1 MMTKKH
7 NIDIRMAGLG
17 GQGVVTAAHI
27 LGTAVVRTGKYA
39 VVNPFFGAE
48 KRLAPTESYV
58 RISDEAIY
66 DRGEVMYPDV
76 IAVFAPQVITIGKS
90 HSIPF
95 YSGLRNG
102 GLIVVNSEEPIINE
116 KDMAEI
122 DKTGAK
128 VTYVPATKLAVDFA
142 GTDLATNMTMLGALC
157 GLSPDLVDLDSL
169 LTAVEERFSGKSK
182 IVASGTTAA
191 LDEAIKSKYDKASAL
206 VEKNLAAIREAFKYT
221 NPPQTAGI

>member
-1 MMTKKH
+1 MKQTDQV
-7 NIDIRMAGLG
+7 NLDIRMSGLG

-27 LGTAVVRTGKYA
+27 LGTAVVHTGRYA

-58 RISDEAIY
+58 RISSEPIY

-102 GLIVVNSEEPIINE
+102 GLVVVNSDEPIINE
-116 KDMAEI
+116 KDMSEI
-122 DKTGAK
+122 AK
-128 VTYVPATKLAVDFA
+128 LNAQVTYVPATKLAVDFA
-142 GTDLATNMTMLGALC
+142 ETDLATNMTMLGALC
-157 GLSPDLVDLDSL
+157 GLSPDLIDLDSL

-191 LDEAIKSKYDKASAL
+191 LDEAIKSKFDKAASMI
-206 VEKNLAAIREAFKYT
+206 EKNLAAIKEAFKYT
-221 NPPQTAGI
+221 NSGGG

>member
-1 MMTKKH
+1 
-7 NIDIRMAGLG
+7 MAGLG
-17 GQGVVTAAHI
+17 GQGVVTAAHV
-27 LGTAVVRTGKYA
+27 LGTAVVHTGRYA

-58 RISDEAIY
+58 RISAEAIY

-76 IAVFAPQVITIGKS
+76 IAVFAPQVITVGKS
-90 HSIPF
+90 HSTPF

-102 GLIVVNSEEPIINE
+102 GLVVVNSEKPIINE
-116 KDMAEI
+116 NDMAEI
-122 DKTGAK
+122 DRMGARA
-128 VTYVPATKLAVDFA
+128 VYVPATKLALDFA

-157 GLSPDLVDLDSL
+157 GLAPGLVDLESL

-191 LDEAIKSKYDKASAL
+191 LDEAIKSKFDKTAAL
-206 VEKNLAAIREAFKYT
+206 VEKNLAAVREAFKHEV
-221 NPPQTAGI
+221 TAI

>member
-1 MMTKKH
+1 
-7 NIDIRMAGLG
+7 MAGLG

-27 LGTAVVRTGKYA
+27 LGTAAVRAGRYA

-76 IAVFAPQVITIGKS
+76 IAVFAAQVVTIGKS
-90 HSIPF
+90 HTLPF
-95 YSGLRNG
+95 YSGLRGG
-102 GLIVVNSEEPIINE
+102 GLIVINSAEPIISE
-116 KDMAEI
+116 IDRAEI
-122 DKTGAK
+122 DKMGGR
-128 VTYVPATKLAVDFA
+128 VVCVPATELAVGFA

-157 GLSPDLVDLDSL
+157 GLAPDLVDLDSL
-169 LTAVEERFSGKSK
+169 LAAVEERFSGKSK

-191 LDEAIKSKYDKASAL
+191 LDDAIKSKFDRASAM
-206 VEKNLAAIREAFKYT
+206 VDKNSAAIREAFKFT
-221 NPPQTAGI
+221 KKEIP

>member
-1 MMTKKH
+1 M
-7 NIDIRMAGLG
+7 NRINLDIRMAGLG

-27 LGTAVVRTGKYA
+27 LGTAVVHTGKYA

-102 GLIVVNSEEPIINE
+102 GLIIVNSEEPIINE
-116 KDMAEI
+116 KDMTEI

-142 GTDLATNMTMLGALC
+142 GTDLATNMTMLGAIC
-157 GLSPDLVDLDSL
+157 GLSPNLVDLDSL

-182 IVASGTTAA
+182 IVTSGTTAA

-206 VEKNLAAIREAFKYT
+206 VEKNLAAIKEAFRYT
-221 NPPQTAGI
+221 NTNQH

>member
-1 MMTKKH
+1 MKQV

-27 LGTAVVRTGKYA
+27 LGTAVVHTGKYA

-58 RISDEAIY
+58 RISDEPIY

-76 IAVFAPQVITIGKS
+76 IAVFAPQVITAGKS

-102 GLIVVNSEEPIINE
+102 GLVVVNSEEPVIND

-122 DKTGAK
+122 DKMGARA
-128 VTYVPATKLAVDFA
+128 VYVPATKLAVDFA

-157 GLSPDLVDLDSL
+157 GLAPGLVDLDSL

-191 LDEAIKSKYDKASAL
+191 LDDAIKSKFDRAAAL
-206 VEKNLAAIREAFKYT
+206 VEKNLVAIREAFRYA
-221 NPPQTAGI
+221 NR